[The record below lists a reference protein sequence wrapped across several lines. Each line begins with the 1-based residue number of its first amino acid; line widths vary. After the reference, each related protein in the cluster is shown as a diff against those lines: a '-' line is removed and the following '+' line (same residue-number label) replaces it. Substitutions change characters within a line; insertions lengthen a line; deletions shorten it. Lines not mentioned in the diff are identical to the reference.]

1 MQQTLFPE
9 SQRSPAL
16 QRAIT
21 QLEDT
26 IDFCESKDL
35 NVPAVI
41 LQHYRKMLLAG
52 TWTVSGLMD
61 YFSEV

>member
-1 MQQTLFPE
+1 MQPTLFPE

-16 QRAIT
+16 HRAIT
-21 QLEDT
+21 ELEDA
-26 IDFCESKDL
+26 IGFCESKDL
-35 NVPAVI
+35 TVPAMI
-41 LQHYRKMLLAG
+41 LQYYRKMLLAG